1 MFLFAF
7 WSLCFVLFAFLFLWF
22 LTFLSFSI
30 WWAGTGRCFW
40 FRNIAW
46 WQAKELEDDDELWY
60 FCFQDFPVLDLLLP
74 WIPLESFVSLGTPAV
89 WAESQHPEKEACW
102 TGDLNFSCV
111 VYESWLFRLFSP
123 VFSSDCLSR
132 FPGVTDVA
140 YLSGVRV
147 STFSPPLFILLS
159 ATGSLRPS
167 LKMFS
172 FSTFHFPNLSLYG
185 MDSGSLLLPVVS
197 SSVASSKKVE
207 EVRIRQSLN
216 IIYKVGSE
224 CKIVRRFYE
233 IKFSFHH
240 KWNNVQLLFINM
252 VYMSCLMSC
261 QVT

>member
-60 FCFQDFPVLDLLLP
+60 FCFQDFLVLDLLLP

-140 YLSGVRV
+140 CLSGVRV

-159 ATGSLRPS
+159 YYSYDL
-167 LKMFS
+167 LWKC
-172 FSTFHFPNLSLYG
+172 FHFLHSTSQTFLCMGWILDHYCFQLYHR
-185 MDSGSLLLPVVS
+185 LLPVQRRLKRSELDRVWILY
-197 SSVASSKKVE
+197 
-207 EVRIRQSLN
+207 IRLGPN
-216 IIYKVGSE
+216 VKLSE
-224 CKIVRRFYE
+224 DFMK
-233 IKFSFHH
+233 
-240 KWNNVQLLFINM
+240 
-252 VYMSCLMSC
+252 
-261 QVT
+261 